1 MKPVRSQNRSLILA
15 GFTLIELLVV
25 IAIIAILAAMLL
37 PALAKAKNKAHKI
50 ACLNNEKQMGIG
62 SALYASDDEKH
73 ALTGAANYGSDDLNW
88 LFPTYVSSLKSFVC
102 ASTKNQVTNDYG
114 IFINPA
120 VNAGPETVNATGVA
134 TYQERLHGNTSWL
147 KSLLNNADGKDAAGY
162 SGPIGTS
169 GPNPTGGS
177 SYEVAGFFDGT
188 GRNIRKTENSVS
200 GYSYGTTQGGGRYD
214 LRGQHAS
221 LSDVWIIYDAD
232 DAGGVGREHE
242 DFPDAGDNHGKDGG
256 NVVFGDGHAEWI
268 SQKRYI
274 GSFIRGTDE
283 IRNDNLALTW

>member
-1 MKPVRSQNRSLILA
+1 MKVKHVSKPQGLTL

-37 PALAKAKNKAHKI
+37 PALGKAKDKALRI
-50 ACLNNEKQMGIG
+50 SCLNNEKQMGLG
-62 SALYASDDEKH
+62 SSLYAQEDEKN

-88 LFPTYVSSLKSFVC
+88 LYPRYVPTLKSFVC

-120 VNAGPETVNATGVA
+120 VNAGPEANNTGVA
-134 TYQERLHGNTSWL
+134 TYSERLHGNTTYL
-147 KSLLNNADGKDAAGY
+147 KSLLNNADGKDAIGY
-162 SGPIGTS
+162 SSSAI

-188 GRNIRKTENSVS
+188 GRNIRKTESSVA
-200 GYSYGTTQGGGRYD
+200 GYTYGTTQGGGRYD

-221 LSDVWIIYDAD
+221 PTDVWIIYDAD

-242 DFPDAGDNHGKDGG
+242 DFPDKGDNHKDLGG
-256 NVVFGDGHAEWI
+256 NVVFADGHAQWVPRQ
-268 SQKRYI
+268 SYI
-274 GSFIRGTDE
+274 RSFIYGTDE
-283 IRNDNLALTW
+283 VRNDSLALTY